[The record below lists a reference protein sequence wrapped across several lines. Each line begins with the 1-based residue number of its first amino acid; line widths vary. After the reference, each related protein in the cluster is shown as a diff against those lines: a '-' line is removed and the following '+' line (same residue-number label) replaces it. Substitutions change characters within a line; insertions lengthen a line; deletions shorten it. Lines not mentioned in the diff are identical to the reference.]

1 MAKVIDI
8 NTIWERKIQPQYS
21 ILNLLIEAKS
31 NGLQAKHIRYA
42 LIIDHD
48 KSNLS
53 DFTIRRVERDF
64 KDLNIKLDELQQQG
78 RIEKGS
84 IPPGNSI
91 SNILKRL
98 YLRNIIRKDKRFKNT
113 RWKISLEYLNDG
125 VRSNNKSTLDAY
137 DTDNIMEYTRGD
149 TQHVMYGV
157 SKRIYLSLSRED
169 QSKVDDCINEIDTQV
184 KETRNIVVN
193 RYFEIWQMKIT
204 GLLDANDNQELKDL
218 LLKDNNLIRFLV
230 AINGII
236 NDLDYTSVFP
246 HKEILDKHPEF
257 IKRAIQIYKSHS
269 IDRITD
275 NLTYVCSAKK
285 ENPLEHLTTK

>member
-8 NTIWERKIQPQYS
+8 NTIWERNIQPQYS
-21 ILNLLIEAKS
+21 ILNLLIKAKS
-31 NGLQAKHIRYA
+31 KGLQAKHIRYA
-42 LIIDHD
+42 LIIDND

-64 KDLNIKLDELQQQG
+64 NDLNIDLIELEKQG

-98 YLRNIIRKDKRFKNT
+98 YFRNIIRKDKRFKNT

-137 DTDNIMEYTRGD
+137 DTE
-149 TQHVMYGV
+149 HVMYGV

-169 QSKVDDCINEIDTQV
+169 QSKIDDCINEIDTQV
-184 KETRNIVVN
+184 KEARNIVVN
-193 RYFEIWQMKIT
+193 RYFEIWQMKIM
-204 GLLDANDNQELKDL
+204 GLLDANDHQELKDL

-246 HKEILDKHPEF
+246 HKDILDKHPEF

-269 IDRITD
+269 IDRITN